1 MLPHF
6 FQTPWRLSN
15 IINAFPQGSRC
26 FGLSTWCSCS
36 PCWCALFLVS
46 CGRRR
51 SQFFLLRIVDDK
63 MLQVETG
70 WMFPWFWKMP
80 NCSNSRG
87 FIGRWTDIS
96 SVSNAQGITGLAIKA
111 SGGRGRWPLHKALF
125 VWGLRQD
132 FHEKILPEE
141 PSKKGSEKWTTKRPT
156 QPKACSIS
164 LKTSSMDLV
173 ESGKSGK
180 PETIDLCP

>member
-1 MLPHF
+1 MYNFLYVLNFYLAAYFTCLYMFLTSTKWHRMPAYHIPC
-6 FQTPWRLSN
+6 TGSHLVN
-15 IINAFPQGSRC
+15 VGSRT
-26 FGLSTWCSCS
+26 FQ
-36 PCWCALFLVS
+36 CAGQS
-46 CGRRR
+46 
-51 SQFFLLRIVDDK
+51 
-63 MLQVETG
+63 
-70 WMFPWFWKMP
+70 
-80 NCSNSRG
+80 
-87 FIGRWTDIS
+87 
-96 SVSNAQGITGLAIKA
+96 AQGITGLAIKA
-111 SGGRGRWPLHKALF
+111 SGGRGWWPLHKALF

-132 FHEKILPEE
+132 FREKILPEE